1 MGSAMIYE
9 LRIYDIAA
17 GQMAN
22 ELERMAILAY
32 GGAPDAAGKT
42 PGYARSLMA
51 ACGVPPMIGV
61 WSAAAGAGLAKFFYF
76 CRYENIADRDRVW
89 TKFWDHPDLARA
101 IAATTTT
108 RTNVVEGTFPIF
120 LRPGEA
126 WRLVR
131 AGGAPG
137 GAAPGLH
144 HELWM
149 DRVAF
154 GEGARA
160 HALLGKIDLPF
171 LCARGA
177 RVLGSF
183 DVWIGPDIPTIVTF
197 LAWPDPA
204 TRVAAL
210 AALDRHPESLD
221 VRRAAQRDCRAPL
234 FDRRETFL
242 LDPAP
247 YCRVEANFGA
257 EA

>member
-1 MGSAMIYE
+1 MVYE

-17 GQMAN
+17 GQMTN
-22 ELERMAILAY
+22 ELTRMAILAY
-32 GGAPDAAGKT
+32 GGAPDAAGST

-51 ACGVPPMIGV
+51 ECGVPPMLGV
-61 WSAAAGAGLAKFFYF
+61 WSAGAGAGLAKFFYL
-76 CRYENIADRDRVW
+76 CRYRDIADRDRVW

-108 RTNVVEGTFPIF
+108 RTSVVEGTFPI
-120 LRPGEA
+120 LMRPGEA
-126 WRLVR
+126 WRLIR
-131 AGGAPG
+131 TRDDG
-137 GAAPGLH
+137 GAAPGPH

-149 DRVAF
+149 DRIAF

-171 LCARGA
+171 LCDRGA

-183 DVWIGPDIPTIVTF
+183 DVWVGPDIPTIVTF
-197 LAWPDPA
+197 LAWPAPA
-204 TRVAAL
+204 ARIEAL
-210 AALDRHPESLD
+210 AALDRHPASLAA
-221 VRRAAQRDCRAPL
+221 RLAAQQECRTPL
-234 FDRRETFL
+234 FERRDAFL

-247 YCRVEANFGA
+247 YARIDANFGA

>member
-1 MGSAMIYE
+1 MVYE

-22 ELERMAILAY
+22 ELTRMAILAY

-51 ACGVPPMIGV
+51 ECGVPPMLGV
-61 WSAAAGAGLAKFFYF
+61 WSALAGAGLGKFFYL

-89 TKFWDHPDLARA
+89 TQFWDHPDLARA

-108 RTNVVEGTFPIF
+108 RTNVVEGTFPIL

-126 WRLVR
+126 WRIVR
-131 AGGAPG
+131 AAGNGGAM
-137 GAAPGLH
+137 PGLH

-149 DRVAF
+149 DRIAF

-160 HALLGKIDLPF
+160 HTLLGKIDLPF
-171 LCARGA
+171 LRARGA
-177 RVLGSF
+177 RVLGCF
-183 DVWIGPDIPTIVTF
+183 DVWVGPDIPTIVTF

-204 TRVAAL
+204 TRLAGL
-210 AALDRHPESLD
+210 AALDRHPESLAA
-221 VRRAAQRDCRAPL
+221 RRAAQQECRAPL
-234 FDRRETFL
+234 FERRETFL

-247 YCRVEANFGA
+247 YCRTEANFG
-257 EA
+257 ERS